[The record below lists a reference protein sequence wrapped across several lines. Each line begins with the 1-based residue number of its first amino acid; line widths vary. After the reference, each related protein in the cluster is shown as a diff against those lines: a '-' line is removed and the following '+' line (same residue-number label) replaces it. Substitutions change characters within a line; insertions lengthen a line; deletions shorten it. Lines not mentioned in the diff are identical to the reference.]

1 MKKKAK
7 FTKMVGVFSTA
18 ALLFTQVFTVGNAIG
33 LETKDLKAQESI
45 NQRVLQKITAQGE
58 EAELHI
64 DLDLVYSEENYQ
76 NDYAPNTVLV
86 GLRRPSGRRAA
97 AAANM
102 FEGINVASA
111 ESLMTFADENEG
123 ITPLSANGA
132 DVDTE
137 PSKGAFVEEQ
147 TGVYEIVK
155 LNLAGQDVLDAIEIL
170 KENPQ
175 VVYAEPDYL
184 YTPAAVPNDPYFG
197 SQWDMNKIQAPE
209 AWEIAT
215 GSSDVVVGVVDT
227 GIDYDHIDLAD
238 NIWTNPGEIPGNGI
252 DDDGNGYID
261 DVHGWDFFHDDCD
274 PDDYTGGIYGGH
286 GTHVAGTIGA
296 ATNNGIGVAG
306 INWNVKLAALKY
318 YDEDIQTGKGSTT
331 VRAVDY
337 AIKEDI
343 PILNNSYGGNVYNT
357 SMYLAIA
364 RYNGLFVAGAGNDAL
379 NNDIKSFYPAG
390 YDLPN
395 IIAVASTNQ
404 DDSLSSFSNY
414 GETTVDIGAPG
425 VNIYSNYPNDT
436 YRNWQGTSMATPH
449 VAGAAA
455 LLKSYRP
462 WLTTK
467 DLKKI
472 ILESGDDASE
482 LAGKTVTGKRLNLY
496 KMLQM
501 AENYAPTGEIT
512 DISANIPL
520 QDSIDVGDD
529 YKIYRFTPRNSG
541 KHVFRT
547 FSKMDT
553 IGKLYMEDGTLVA
566 SNDDGNYEDIRNYNP
581 IDFYFE
587 YDVSNRQ
594 TYYLVVSAWAEHTG
608 EFEVRINQTDDYGN
622 SFEDAYEIPL
632 DINISVHSDTN
643 FDIDMDYFKF
653 NISTAGYYGVFGFCE
668 GSNIQIAVY
677 DADQEPVLQ
686 RLPDSEI
693 VEFLYFEPGLY
704 YMSTYDYYG
713 TIGDYTIRV
722 SPVSSRYKTLAA
734 DNFTTLAPTMM
745 NHYNLGLGFSGNW
758 KSSVAGE
765 PLFVPCSAC
774 VKDGKVTTMQS
785 VDLNNSFGLKSIG
798 MYRSFAT
805 PLYFNK
811 NGEYM
816 VTFKMTTLPL
826 SGNPYQYVDFGGQ
839 FQVGWRQNGSQI
851 RPYTTFGS
859 QAADAPRVLEGNEEY
874 TFVVKV
880 EAQQSGN
887 DTLKMKV
894 YSSSETPNYM
904 PETWD
909 YVTSYNRSGQ
919 ADYVGVYFENNSTA
933 EAHPTFDDLYVLKK
947 Y

>member
-102 FEGINVASA
+102 FEGVNVAST

-123 ITPLSANGA
+123 ITPFSANGA
-132 DVDTE
+132 DADTE

-184 YTPAAVPNDPYFG
+184 YTPAAEPNDSYWG
-197 SQWDMNKIQAPE
+197 SQWDMRNIQAPE

-215 GSSDVVVGVVDT
+215 GSADVVVGVVDT
-227 GIDYDHIDLAD
+227 GIDYDHEDLAN

-261 DVHGWDFFHDDCD
+261 DVHGWDFFHDDSD
-274 PDDYTGGIYGGH
+274 PEDNYGH

-306 INWNVKLAALKY
+306 INWNVKIAALKY
-318 YDEDIQTGKGSTT
+318 WDINEMTGKGSTT
-331 VRAVDY
+331 VRAVQY
-337 AIKEDI
+337 ATKENI
-343 PILNNSYGGNVYNT
+343 PILNNSYGGNGYEA
-357 SMYLAIA
+357 SEYLAIA
-364 RYNGLFVAGAGNDAL
+364 QYPGLFVAAAGNDAS
-379 NNDIKSFYPAG
+379 NNDLISYYPSG
-390 YDLPN
+390 YQLSN
-395 IIAVASTNQ
+395 IISVANTNITN
-404 DDSLSSFSNY
+404 SLSSSSNY
-414 GETTVDIGAPG
+414 GPNTVDIGAPG
-425 VNIYSNYPNDT
+425 SDIYSTFLDDG
-436 YRNWQGTSMATPH
+436 YRYASGTSMAAPH
-449 VAGAAA
+449 VTGAAA

-462 WLTTK
+462 ELETR

-472 ILESGDDASE
+472 ILESGDDIPW
-482 LAGKTVTGKRLNLY
+482 LADKIVTGKRLNLY

-501 AENYAPTGEIT
+501 AENYVPTEEIT
-512 DISANIPL
+512 DISAGVPL
-520 QDSIDVGDD
+520 QDSIDGDD

-541 KHVFRT
+541 KYVFRT
-547 FSKMDT
+547 CSKMDT

-581 IDFYFE
+581 GDFYIE

-594 TYYLVVSAWAEHTG
+594 TYYLVVTTSGFTAG
-608 EFEVRINQTDDYGN
+608 EYEVRVDGTDDYGN

-632 DINISVHSDTN
+632 DVNIPVHSDTD

-653 NISTAGYYGVFGFCE
+653 YIPTAGYYGVFGICE
-668 GSNIQIAVY
+668 GSDIQIAVY
-677 DADQEPVLQ
+677 DEDQEPVLQ

-704 YMSTYDYYG
+704 YMSTCDYFG

-722 SPVSSRYKTLAA
+722 SPVNSRYKTLAA
-734 DNFTTLAPTMM
+734 DNFTTLAPMMM

-758 KSSVAGE
+758 SKSVAGGTA
-765 PLFVPCSAC
+765 FAPCSVC
-774 VKDGKVTTMQS
+774 VKDGKVTTVQS
-785 VDLNNSFGLKSIG
+785 VDLNNSFGVKSIE
-798 MYRSFAT
+798 MYRPFAT

-811 NGEYM
+811 NGEYT

-933 EAHPTFDDLYVLKK
+933 EAYPTFDDLYVLKK
-947 Y
+947 N

>member
-7 FTKMVGVFSTA
+7 FTKMVGVFSAA

-33 LETKDLKAQESI
+33 LETKDLKAQENI
-45 NQRVLQKITAQGE
+45 NQSVLQKITAQE
-58 EAELHI
+58 EAAELHI

-102 FEGINVASA
+102 FEGVNVASA

-175 VVYAEPDYL
+175 VVYAEPDYF
-184 YTPAAVPNDPYFG
+184 YTSSAVPNDPLWDG
-197 SQWDMNKIQAPE
+197 QWDMRKIQAPE
-209 AWEIAT
+209 AWELHK
-215 GSSDVVVGVVDT
+215 GSGDVLVGVVDS
-227 GIDYDHIDLAD
+227 GIDCDHIDLAN

-261 DVHGWDFFHDDCD
+261 DVHGWNFYFSNND
-274 PDDYTGGIYGGH
+274 PDDDHSH
-286 GTHVAGTIGA
+286 GTHIAGTIGA
-296 ATNNGIGVAG
+296 ATNNGIGIAG
-306 INWNVKLAALKY
+306 TNWNVKLVPLKVAY
-318 YDEDIQTGKGSTT
+318 ENRYPYSHVISAIE
-331 VRAVDY
+331 Y
-337 AIKEDI
+337 ATEKNI
-343 PILNNSYGGNVYNT
+343 PILNNSYGGIVYNT
-357 SMYLAIA
+357 SLYLAIA
-364 RYNGLFVAGAGNDAL
+364 QYPGLFVAAAGNEAL
-379 NNDIKSFYPAG
+379 NDDITRHYPAS

-395 IIAVASTNQ
+395 IISVASTDRN
-404 DDSLSSFSNY
+404 DNLSSFSNY

-425 VNIYSNYPNDT
+425 SSIFSTLPEDSYGYKN
-436 YRNWQGTSMATPH
+436 GTSMATPH
-449 VAGAAA
+449 VVGAAA
-455 LLKSYRP
+455 LLKSYCPELETR
-462 WLTTK
+462 

-472 ILESGDDASE
+472 ILESGDDVSA

-501 AENYAPTGEIT
+501 AENYEPTDA
-512 DISANIPL
+512 DILTGVPI
-520 QDSIDVGDD
+520 QDCIDAGND

-541 KHVFRT
+541 KYVFRT
-547 FSKMDT
+547 YSNMDT

-566 SNDDGNYEDIRNYNP
+566 SNDNGYYEDIRNYNP
-581 IDFYFE
+581 GDFYIE
-587 YDVSNRQ
+587 YDASNRQ
-594 TYYLVVSAWAEHTG
+594 TYYLVVTTSGVAAG
-608 EFEVRINQTDDYGN
+608 EYEVRVDGTDDYGN

-632 DINISVHSDTN
+632 DVNIPVHSDTD

-653 NISTAGYYGVFGFCE
+653 NIPTAGYYGVFGFCE

-677 DADQEPVLQ
+677 DEDQEPVLQ

-704 YMSTYDYYG
+704 YMSTCDYYG

-722 SPVSSRYKTLAA
+722 SPVNSRYKTLAA
-734 DNFTTLAPTMM
+734 DNFTTLAPMLM
-745 NHYNLGLGFSGNW
+745 NYYNFGLGFSGNW
-758 KSSVAGE
+758 SKSVAGNVQFI
-765 PLFVPCSAC
+765 PQSVC
-774 VKDGKVTTMQS
+774 VKDGKATTLQS
-785 VDLNNSFGLKSIG
+785 IDLDYDFGEKSIG

-839 FQVGWRQNGSQI
+839 FQVGWRQNGGQI

-859 QAADAPRVLEGNEEY
+859 QAAEVPRVLEGNEEY

-933 EAHPTFDDLYVLKK
+933 EAYPTFDDLYVLKK
-947 Y
+947 N

>member
-102 FEGINVASA
+102 FEGVNVASA

-123 ITPLSANGA
+123 ITPFSANGA

-175 VVYAEPDYL
+175 VVYAEPDYF
-184 YTPAAVPNDPYFG
+184 YTSSAVPNDPYFG
-197 SQWDMNKIQAPE
+197 LQWDMNKIQAPE
-209 AWEIAT
+209 AWGIAT
-215 GSSDVVVGVVDT
+215 GSADVVVGVVDT

-274 PDDYTGGIYGGH
+274 PDDYTVGDHSGH

-395 IIAVASTNQ
+395 IIAVAST
-404 DDSLSSFSNY
+404 DEKDELTDFSNY
-414 GETTVDIGAPG
+414 GEATVDIGAPG
-425 VNIYSNYPNDT
+425 IRIYSTVPNDK
-436 YRNWQGTSMATPH
+436 YDYKRGTSMATPH
-449 VAGAAA
+449 VTGAAA

-462 WLTTK
+462 ELETR

-472 ILESGDDASE
+472 ILKSGDDVPA

-501 AENYAPTGEIT
+501 AEDYVPTEEIT
-512 DISANIPL
+512 DISAGVPL
-520 QDSIDVGDD
+520 QESIKGDD

-547 FSKMDT
+547 YSKMDT

-581 IDFYFE
+581 TDFYFE
-587 YDVSNRQ
+587 YDVSNRL
-594 TYYLVVSAWAEHTG
+594 TYYLVVSTWDEHTG

-632 DINISVHSDTN
+632 DINIPVHSDTN
-643 FDIDMDYFKF
+643 FDIDTDYFKF
-653 NISTAGYYGVFGFCE
+653 NIPTAGYYGVFGFCE

-677 DADQEPVLQ
+677 DEDQEPVLQ

-745 NHYNLGLGFSGNW
+745 NYYNLGLGFSGNW
-758 KSSVAGE
+758 SKSVADE
-765 PLFVPCSAC
+765 TSFAPCSAC
-774 VKDGKVTTMQS
+774 VKDGKATTVQS
-785 VDLNNSFGLKSIG
+785 VDLNNSFGVKSIE
-798 MYRSFAT
+798 MYRPFAT

-811 NGEYM
+811 NGEYT

-839 FQVGWRQNGSQI
+839 FQVGWRQNGGQI

-859 QAADAPRVLEGNEEY
+859 QAAEVPRVLEGNEEY

-933 EAHPTFDDLYVLKK
+933 EAYPTFDDLYVLKK
-947 Y
+947 N

>member
-1 MKKKAK
+1 MKKRAK
-7 FTKMVGVFSTA
+7 LTKMVGVFSAA

-33 LETKDLKAQESI
+33 FETKDLKAQESI
-45 NQRVLQKITAQGE
+45 NQSVLQKITAQEE

-86 GLRRPSGRRAA
+86 GLRKPSGRRAA
-97 AAANM
+97 AAANV
-102 FEGINVASA
+102 FEGINIASA

-123 ITPLSANGA
+123 ITPFSVNGA

-184 YTPAAVPNDPYFG
+184 YTSSAVPNDFLLYR
-197 SQWDMNKIQAPE
+197 QWEWEQIQAPE
-209 AWEIAT
+209 AWGIAT
-215 GSSDVVVGVVDT
+215 GSADVVVGVVDT

-261 DVHGWDFFHDDCD
+261 DVHGWDFYHDDCD
-274 PDDYTGGIYGGH
+274 PEDNHGH
-286 GTHVAGTIGA
+286 GTHIAGTIGA
-296 ATNNGIGVAG
+296 VTNNEIGVAG
-306 INWNVKLAALKY
+306 INWNVKLAPLKY
-318 YDEDIQTGKGSTT
+318 YDIDDMTGKGSTT
-331 VRAVDY
+331 LRAVQY
-337 AIKEDI
+337 ATKENI
-343 PILNNSYGGNVYNT
+343 PILNNSYGSDAYNT

-364 RYNGLFVAGAGNDAL
+364 QYPGLFVVAAGNDTS
-379 NNDIKSFYPAG
+379 NNDIISQYPSD
-390 YDLPN
+390 YQLSN
-395 IIAVASTNQ
+395 IISVAST
-404 DDSLSSFSNY
+404 DITDGLSSFSNY
-414 GETTVDIGAPG
+414 GKNTVDIGAPG
-425 VNIYSNYPNDT
+425 SDIYSTMPNNNYGNKS
-436 YRNWQGTSMATPH
+436 GTSMAAPH
-449 VAGAAA
+449 VTGAAA

-462 WLTTK
+462 ELETR

-472 ILESGDDASE
+472 ILESGDDIPW
-482 LAGKTVTGKRLNLY
+482 LADKIVTGKRLNLY

-501 AENYAPTGEIT
+501 AENYVPTEEIT
-512 DISANIPL
+512 DISAGVPL
-520 QDSIDVGDD
+520 QDSIDGDD

-541 KHVFRT
+541 KHLFRT
-547 FSKMDT
+547 CGKIDT
-553 IGKLYMEDGTLVA
+553 IGKLYTEDGTLVA

-581 IDFYFE
+581 TDFYFE
-587 YDVSNRQ
+587 YDVSNRL
-594 TYYLVVSAWAEHTG
+594 TYYLVVTTSGFTAG
-608 EFEVRINQTDDYGN
+608 EYEVRVDGTDDYGN

-632 DINISVHSDTN
+632 DVNIPVHSDTD

-653 NISTAGYYGVFGFCE
+653 NIPTAGYYGVFGICE
-668 GSNIQIAVY
+668 GSDIQIAVY
-677 DADQEPVLQ
+677 DEDQEPVLQ

-704 YMSTYDYYG
+704 YMSTCDYFG

-722 SPVSSRYKTLAA
+722 SPVNSRYKTLAA
-734 DNFTTLAPTMM
+734 DNFTTLAPMMM

-758 KSSVAGE
+758 SKSVAGGTA
-765 PLFVPCSAC
+765 FAPCSVC
-774 VKDGKVTTMQS
+774 VKDGKVTTVQS
-785 VDLNNSFGLKSIG
+785 VDLNNSFGVKSIE
-798 MYRSFAT
+798 MYRPFAT

-811 NGEYM
+811 NGEYT

-947 Y
+947 N

>member
-33 LETKDLKAQESI
+33 LEAKDLKAQESI
-45 NQRVLQKITAQGE
+45 NQSVLQKITAQGE

-86 GLRRPSGRRAA
+86 GLRKPSGRRAA

-102 FEGINVASA
+102 FEGVNVAST

-123 ITPLSANGA
+123 ITPFSANVEEDA
-132 DVDTE
+132 SE

-184 YTPAAVPNDPYFG
+184 YTPSAVPNDPYFG
-197 SQWDMNKIQAPE
+197 WQPDMKKIHAPE
-209 AWEIAT
+209 AWGIAT
-215 GSSDVVVGVVDT
+215 GSADVVVGVVDS
-227 GIDYDHIDLAD
+227 GIDCDHIDLAD

-261 DVHGWDFFHDDCD
+261 DVHGWNFYFSNNN
-274 PDDYTGGIYGGH
+274 PDDDHGH
-286 GTHVAGTIGA
+286 GTHIAGTIGA
-296 ATNNGIGVAG
+296 ATNNGIGIAG
-306 INWNVKLAALKY
+306 TNWNVKLVPLKVAY
-318 YDEDIQTGKGSTT
+318 ENRYPHSYTI
-331 VRAVDY
+331 RAVEY
-337 AIKEDI
+337 ATEKNI
-343 PILNNSYGGNVYNT
+343 PILNNSYGGNVYDA
-357 SMYLAIA
+357 SSYLAIA
-364 RYNGLFVAGAGNDAL
+364 QYPGLFVASAGNDAL
-379 NNDIKSFYPAG
+379 NDDITRHYPAS

-395 IIAVASTNQ
+395 IISVASTDQ

-425 VNIYSNYPNDT
+425 SGIFSTLPGDSYGHKN
-436 YRNWQGTSMATPH
+436 GTSMATPH
-449 VAGAAA
+449 VVGAAA

-462 WLTTK
+462 WLKTK

-501 AENYAPTGEIT
+501 AENYEPTDA

-581 IDFYFE
+581 TDFYFE
-587 YDVSNRQ
+587 YDVSNRL

-653 NISTAGYYGVFGFCE
+653 NIPTAGYYGVFGFCE

-811 NGEYM
+811 NGEYT

>member
-33 LETKDLKAQESI
+33 FEAKDLKAQENI

-86 GLRRPSGRRAA
+86 GLRRPSGRRAV
-97 AAANM
+97 AAANI
-102 FEGINVASA
+102 FEGVNVAST

-184 YTPAAVPNDPYFG
+184 YTPAAEPNDSYWG
-197 SQWDMNKIQAPE
+197 SQWDMRNIQAPE

-215 GSSDVVVGVVDT
+215 GSADVVVGVIDS
-227 GIDYDHIDLAD
+227 GMDYDHEDLAN

-261 DVHGWDFFHDDCD
+261 DVHGWDFFHDDSD
-274 PDDYTGGIYGGH
+274 PEDNYGH

-306 INWNVKLAALKY
+306 INWNVKIAALKY
-318 YDEDIQTGKGSTT
+318 WDINEMTGKGSTT
-331 VRAVDY
+331 VRAVQY
-337 AIKEDI
+337 ATKENI
-343 PILNNSYGGNVYNT
+343 PILNNSYGGNGYDA
-357 SMYLAIA
+357 SAYLAIA
-364 RYNGLFVAGAGNDAL
+364 QYPGLFVASAGNDAS
-379 NNDIKSFYPAG
+379 NNDLISHYPSG
-390 YDLPN
+390 YQLSN
-395 IIAVASTNQ
+395 IISVANTNIMN
-404 DDSLSSFSNY
+404 SLSSSSNY
-414 GETTVDIGAPG
+414 GPNTVDIGAPG
-425 VNIYSNYPNDT
+425 SDIYSTFLDDG
-436 YRNWQGTSMATPH
+436 YRYASGTSMAAPH
-449 VAGAAA
+449 VTGAAA

-462 WLTTK
+462 ELETR

-472 ILESGDDASE
+472 ILESGDDMPW
-482 LAGKTVTGKRLNLY
+482 LADKIVTGKRLNLY

-501 AENYAPTGEIT
+501 AENYVPTEEIT
-512 DISANIPL
+512 DISAGVPL
-520 QDSIDVGDD
+520 QDSIDGDD

-541 KHVFRT
+541 KYVFRT
-547 FSKMDT
+547 CSKMDT

-566 SNDDGNYEDIRNYNP
+566 SNDDGYYEDIRNYNP
-581 IDFYFE
+581 GDFYIE

-594 TYYLVVSAWAEHTG
+594 TYYLVVTTSGLAAG
-608 EFEVRINQTDDYGN
+608 KYEVRVDGTDDYGN

-632 DINISVHSDTN
+632 DINIPVHSDTD

-653 NISTAGYYGVFGFCE
+653 NIPTAGYYGVFGFCE

-677 DADQEPVLQ
+677 DEDQEPVLQ

-745 NHYNLGLGFSGNW
+745 NYYNLGLGFSGNW
-758 KSSVAGE
+758 SKSVADE
-765 PLFVPCSAC
+765 TSFAPCSAC
-774 VKDGKVTTMQS
+774 VKDGKATTVQS
-785 VDLNNSFGLKSIG
+785 VDLNNSFGVKSIE
-798 MYRSFAT
+798 MYRPFAT

-811 NGEYM
+811 NGEYT

-839 FQVGWRQNGSQI
+839 FQVGWRQNGGQI

-933 EAHPTFDDLYVLKK
+933 EAYPTFDDLYVLKK
-947 Y
+947 N

>member
-1 MKKKAK
+1 MKKRAK
-7 FTKMVGVFSTA
+7 LTKMVGVFSAA

-33 LETKDLKAQESI
+33 FETKDLKAQESI
-45 NQRVLQKITAQGE
+45 NQSVLQKITAQEE

-86 GLRRPSGRRAA
+86 GLRKPSGRRAA
-97 AAANM
+97 AAANV
-102 FEGINVASA
+102 FEGINIASA

-123 ITPLSANGA
+123 ITPFSVNGA

-184 YTPAAVPNDPYFG
+184 YTPSAVPNDPSLS
-197 SQWDMNKIQAPE
+197 SQWAWEQIHAFE
-209 AWEIAT
+209 AWGIAT
-215 GSSDVVVGVVDT
+215 GSADVVVGIVDS
-227 GIDYDHIDLAD
+227 GMDYDHIDLAN
-238 NIWTNPGEIPGNGI
+238 NIWTNPGEIPDNGI

-261 DVHGWDFFHDDCD
+261 DVHGWNFCFKNNN
-274 PDDYTGGIYGGH
+274 PDDENGH
-286 GTHVAGTIGA
+286 GTHIAGTIGA
-296 ATNNGIGVAG
+296 VTNNGEGVAG
-306 INWNVKLAALKY
+306 INWNVKLVPLKASY
-318 YDEDIQTGKGSTT
+318 NGYLQHSDIIS
-331 VRAVDY
+331 
-337 AIKEDI
+337 AIKYATKENI
-343 PILNNSYGGNVYNT
+343 PILNNSYGGNSYNT

-364 RYNGLFVAGAGNDAL
+364 QYPGLFVAAAGNDAA
-379 NNDIKSFYPAG
+379 NNDMISHYPSD
-390 YDLPN
+390 YQLSN
-395 IIAVASTNQ
+395 IISVANTNIT
-404 DDSLSSFSNY
+404 DSLSYTSNY
-414 GETTVDIGAPG
+414 GPNTVDIGAPG
-425 VNIYSNYPNDT
+425 SDIWST
-436 YRNWQGTSMATPH
+436 YLDDGYRYASGTSMAAPH
-449 VAGAAA
+449 VTGAAA

-462 WLTTK
+462 ELETR

-472 ILESGDDASE
+472 ILESGDDIPWIAD
-482 LAGKTVTGKRLNLY
+482 KIVTGKRLNLY

-501 AENYAPTGEIT
+501 AENYAYTEEIT
-512 DISANIPL
+512 DISAGVPL
-520 QDSIDVGDD
+520 QDSIDGDG

-547 FSKMDT
+547 CGKIDT
-553 IGKLYMEDGTLVA
+553 IGELYTEDGEKIA

-581 IDFYFE
+581 GDFYIA

-594 TYYLVVSAWAEHTG
+594 TYYLVVTTSGLTAG
-608 EFEVRINQTDDYGN
+608 EYEVRVDGTDDYGN

-632 DINISVHSDTN
+632 DINIPVHSDTD

-653 NISTAGYYGVFGFCE
+653 NIPTAGYYGVFGICE
-668 GSNIQIAVY
+668 GSDIQIAVY
-677 DADQEPVLQ
+677 DEDKEPVLQ

-704 YMSTYDYYG
+704 YMSTCDYFG

-745 NHYNLGLGFSGNW
+745 NYYNLGLGFSGNW

-765 PLFVPCSAC
+765 TPFAPCSAC
-774 VKDGKVTTMQS
+774 VKDGKASTLQS
-785 VDLNNSFGLKSIG
+785 VDLNNSFGVKSIG
-798 MYRSFAT
+798 MYRPFAT

-811 NGEYM
+811 NGEYT

-839 FQVGWRQNGSQI
+839 FQVGWRQNGGQI

-874 TFVVKV
+874 TFVVRV

-933 EAHPTFDDLYVLKK
+933 EAYPTFDDLYVLKK
-947 Y
+947 N